1 MKTVRIIGLLSVIL
15 TAFLMFGGYALMGE
29 AGQAPLRDAVIALG
43 SAQTGAKN
51 LVTAI
56 YLDYRLFDTLFEALL
71 LLVSVIGVTQFSV
84 LSPREKTFENVNR
97 FSRQDSRSHLFQES
111 LFPVYFLIAVYGV
124 YIVATGMDGP
134 GGGFQG
140 GAVLAGIVICAH
152 FAQDR
157 RVFQTDRAEKVEKC
171 MYCLIAAVGIAF
183 LYLGDSWDI
192 QTKRLYLFAM
202 NGLIGAKVLTG
213 LSVLYYRMIEKYR
226 GDSDGV

>member
-1 MKTVRIIGLLSVIL
+1 MDFREEQCWRESSSAPTLPRI
-15 TAFLMFGGYALMGE
+15 
-29 AGQAPLRDAVIALG
+29 
-43 SAQTGAKN
+43 
-51 LVTAI
+51 
-56 YLDYRLFDTLFEALL
+56 
-71 LLVSVIGVTQFSV
+71 
-84 LSPREKTFENVNR
+84 
-97 FSRQDSRSHLFQES
+97 
-111 LFPVYFLIAVYGV
+111 
-124 YIVATGMDGP
+124 
-134 GGGFQG
+134 
-140 GAVLAGIVICAH
+140 
-152 FAQDR
+152 